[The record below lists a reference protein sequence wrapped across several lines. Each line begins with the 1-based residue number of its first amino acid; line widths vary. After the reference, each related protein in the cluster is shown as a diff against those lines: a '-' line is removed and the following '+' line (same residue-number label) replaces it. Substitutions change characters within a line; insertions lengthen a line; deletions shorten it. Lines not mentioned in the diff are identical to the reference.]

1 MRGGKPLLGVLLA
14 GLLVASTAVAFG
26 TFAGATGSQQQTGCS
41 DYAVELNT
49 TEPLSPV
56 VATFYG
62 GEDGCNVPQS
72 AIPEGQTSVTIG
84 AIEITTG
91 GGLNFTDFTPL
102 SRQFVGV
109 DRGGNNSAIAA
120 TGAIDAPLGSTVQD
134 VTIINNGSGFNAT
147 FKRSPVTGRFVRVSA
162 GDELL
167 TRIGGK
173 DANNN
178 SVADIQTG
186 PAGTYQLTAVGYAA
200 NSSFVTEPVTGTLT
214 IGRSEAGDN
223 RTTTA
228 AETTTTAGDAPTDAD
243 DATTT
248 ADAETTT
255 EADDATTET
264 EADTTTD
271 ADTATATAV
280 STPSA
285 TAEPTAAGT
294 TTSRA
299 GEQDDKAGQ
308 TATTTADGG
317 DGKAKRATDDTGGDG
332 TAGSNGKAK
341 MA

>member
-214 IGRSEAGDN
+214 IGQNETGDN

-228 AETTTTAGDAPTDAD
+228 TETTI
-243 DATTT
+243 T
-248 ADAETTT
+248 ADANTTT
-255 EADDATTET
+255 EADANTTTET
-264 EADTTTD
+264 DVDGDTTTEAEAEAD

-294 TTSRA
+294 TTSTA
-299 GEQDDKAGQ
+299 EEQDDTAGQ
-308 TATTTADGG
+308 TAATTTADGG